1 MALDDEERSALAS
14 LADAISQL
22 TGAVHDL
29 AVDATDRAAETK
41 RALEVQA
48 QEIAARDRRQVRR
61 TRWIGAG
68 VILIVVA
75 LGGQAYNSI
84 TSRSILREV
93 QSVTNPD
100 AVKTQHDATTKL
112 LSDFAI
118 QLDCQERRMQVR
130 LPAPDPTKSCISQT
144 DSGVYPGT
152 PGVPARPGG

>member
-29 AVDATDRAAETK
+29 ATDATDRAAETK

-48 QEIAARDRRQVRR
+48 AEIAARDRRQVRR

-100 AVKTQHDATTKL
+100 AVKTQHDATTEL

-130 LPAPDPTKSCISQT
+130 LPAPDPAVPCIDQT
-144 DSGVYPGT
+144 DKGVYPGT